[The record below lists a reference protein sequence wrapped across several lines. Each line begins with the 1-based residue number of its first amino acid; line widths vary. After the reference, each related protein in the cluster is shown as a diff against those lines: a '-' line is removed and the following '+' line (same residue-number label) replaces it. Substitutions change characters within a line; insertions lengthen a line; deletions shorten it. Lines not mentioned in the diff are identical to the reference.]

1 MVISCPLKEKT
12 AELVYSSI
20 PIVQNDNSGM
30 SWIVLLLGLIIVSG
44 ALALSLMYVKEKLL

>member
-1 MVISCPLKEKT
+1 MYSCQVEQKT